1 MHFVTLLAGLT
12 LGQGPVVTPVP
23 SVLTTPAP
31 VEVGPASEPVPP
43 GDRGLVMSLL
53 DQTRAGAWMERERLT
68 VSGWTDLSFTPST
81 ASRDQ
86 LPMGFNYRANDF
98 LLQQNWLRIDR
109 AIDPQS
115 GSPSFGY
122 RFDTILPGS
131 DYRFTQ
137 ARGLWDGQFGRYGID
152 PVQFYGEAYL
162 PGVGQGLSVK
172 LGRFFAPF
180 GVESIAAPD
189 TPLASRAYTFIYN
202 PFTQTGLLGTLKVN
216 DRWSIKSGI
225 TTGNDMFIDP
235 ASSPYFV
242 GGFVWSPDGGD
253 TSIDFTTIL
262 GSGRFNTREDFHNPQ
277 IFDLVLSWKLTERT
291 TWKLDILYGFTNDV
305 PGVGFANWYGIVN
318 YLIHDRTD
326 QLATTG
332 RLEFF
337 DDRQGQRTGT
347 SGLYTAIT
355 AGLAYKPQPWLWL
368 RPEVRL
374 DHNENRP
381 FEGKPTLFTA
391 ALDVLLRW

>member
-1 MHFVTLLAGLT
+1 M
-12 LGQGPVVTPVP
+12 
-23 SVLTTPAP
+23 
-31 VEVGPASEPVPP
+31 
-43 GDRGLVMSLL
+43 
-53 DQTRAGAWMERERLT
+53 
-68 VSGWTDLSFTPST
+68 
-81 ASRDQ
+81 
-86 LPMGFNYRANDF
+86 
-98 LLQQNWLRIDR
+98 
-109 AIDPQS
+109 
-115 GSPSFGY
+115 
-122 RFDTILPGS
+122 
-131 DYRFTQ
+131 
-137 ARGLWDGQFGRYGID
+137 
-152 PVQFYGEAYL
+152 QFYGEAYL